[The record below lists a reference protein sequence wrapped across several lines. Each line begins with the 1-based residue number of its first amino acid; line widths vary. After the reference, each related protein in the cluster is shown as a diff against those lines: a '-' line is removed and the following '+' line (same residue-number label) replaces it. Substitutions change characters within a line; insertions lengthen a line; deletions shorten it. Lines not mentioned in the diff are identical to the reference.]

1 MRQRKNSDTF
11 YFVSTTGEKE
21 KAFPQY
27 HDWDGHLPQG
37 KTTNHQLGVM
47 LEETKS
53 KIIQLLRGKF
63 RS

>member
-27 HDWDGHLPQG
+27 HDWDGHLPRKNNNSPTWCNVGGNQ
-37 KTTNHQLGVM
+37 
-47 LEETKS
+47 E
-53 KIIQLLRGKF
+53 
-63 RS
+63 